1 MLTMHYTQ
9 KHYASTVRN
18 NGSSNSKT
26 YNKMTNEL
34 TYVIAKCCNPNED
47 NPIIGYFKEDSTI
60 TVHNTSCPTVP
71 GLRAERLLNVS
82 WDEIH
87 KSNKPDTLQ
96 EIPDLDDTDYFILKH
111 HQELGVDYSIVVAET
126 LRIPLEE
133 MHKRHRKLKEL
144 GGLKRVEGRII
155 HYRKNIVKGKWIK
168 HRNHT
173 YYELT
178 PKGNQWINV
187 FERLASNSD

>member
-1 MLTMHYTQ
+1 
-9 KHYASTVRN
+9 
-18 NGSSNSKT
+18 
-26 YNKMTNEL
+26 MTEEL
-34 TYVIAKCCNPNED
+34 TYKIAKCCNPEED

-60 TVHNTSCPTVP
+60 AVHNTSCPAVP
-71 GLRAERLLNVS
+71 GLRTERLLDIT
-82 WDEIH
+82 WEEIH
-87 KSNKPDTLQ
+87 KSKITDTSHDISD
-96 EIPDLDDTDYFILKH
+96 EVNELDETDYFILKH

-133 MHKRHRKLKEL
+133 MHQRHRKLREL

-155 HYRKNIVKGKWIK
+155 QYRKNIVKGKWIK

-178 PKGNQWINV
+178 PKGSRWIIA
-187 FERLASNSD
+187 FERQSSSTD